1 MRPRF
6 GLVSVTRLIR
16 HPFGHTEPAGVNERD
31 LLIAERNFS
40 ENINE
45 RKHEIKRNVLDT
57 CTASVRERKRAIAC
71 IYPRVSQDSASF
83 DDDPRGNSM

>member
-31 LLIAERNFS
+31 LLIAERIFS
-40 ENINE
+40 ENINV

-57 CTASVRERKRAIAC
+57 
-71 IYPRVSQDSASF
+71 
-83 DDDPRGNSM
+83 